1 MPKAKVPA
9 VSYRAEGPVYE
20 LFVTMRST
28 QSGTV
33 LGLTWSVR
41 QRGDEPGQGH
51 RYTLRQESPKPVT
64 TTAHAFNLVAWA
76 CRAAAAQRWV
86 KVR

>member
-20 LFVTMRST
+20 LFIVLRST
-28 QSGTV
+28 SAGTV
-33 LGLTWSVR
+33 LSMTWSTR

-51 RYTLRQESPKPVT
+51 KYVLREESAKPVT

-76 CRAAAAQRWV
+76 CRAAAARRWV